1 MTEIKKIISKVIL
14 LIIDILRFGYDTAKQ
29 VILPRKRKR
38 GNLLSSLFIFF
49 VGIVERLDNF
59 EHGVFHMTILLRR
72 KYIKQ
77 GLLVLAG
84 LLFILS
90 SFEWT
95 GEPNVTDDRP
105 GNYITRTSDTS
116 RQEVI
121 ASNYADASNYSTTTC
136 LDKEYLPNKIIFHNR
151 FRLKPQLKTF
161 LLIQNIRI

>member
-1 MTEIKKIISKVIL
+1 MNGIKKIISKVFL
-14 LIIDILRFGYDTAKQ
+14 LVIDILRFGYNTAKH
-29 VILPRKRKR
+29 VVLPRKREK

-59 EHGVFHMTILLRR
+59 EYGVFQMANLLRR

-77 GLLVLAG
+77 SVLVLAG

-95 GEPNVTDDRP
+95 GESNVNANP
-105 GNYITRTSDTS
+105 GSYVTRTSETPCK
-116 RQEVI
+116 EII
-121 ASNYADASNYSTTTC
+121 ASNYTDASIYLTIIC
-136 LDKEYLPNKIIFHNR
+136 LDRKYPTTQIVPHSGFPFHT
-151 FRLKPQLKTF
+151 PVKTF